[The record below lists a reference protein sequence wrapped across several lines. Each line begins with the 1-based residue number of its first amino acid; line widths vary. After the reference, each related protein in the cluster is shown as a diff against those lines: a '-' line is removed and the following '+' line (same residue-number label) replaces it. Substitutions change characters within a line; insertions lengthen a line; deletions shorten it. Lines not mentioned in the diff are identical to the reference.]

1 MPPRQTS
8 DEYFALTSYPPANGD
23 DTESEGLL
31 YPNEVDEEIK
41 HPPRQ
46 ASTGSTT
53 VCDQLTT
60 LLLFSAFL
68 VSLLSFATTL
78 YIHFARSRATSTGSY
93 ASGYYNID
101 IQSLRKPSQY
111 SGLERVDGSIER
123 LAQELAHD
131 GAGDGAHGGTSSSSN
146 GSMTMNPPPSLPV
159 GPGRATS
166 IVRVNERFPNSTFP
180 RDGWVL
186 LTNEVCLCF
195 NLHQG
200 RGADG

>member
-1 MPPRQTS
+1 MPSRQTS
-8 DEYFALTSYPPANGD
+8 DEYFALTSYPPTNGD

-31 YPNEVDEEIK
+31 YSNEVNEETK
-41 HPPRQ
+41 HPLRQ

-53 VCDQLTT
+53 VCEQLTT

-78 YIHFARSRATSTGSY
+78 YIHFARSRSSISTGSY
-93 ASGYYNID
+93 ASTYYNID
-101 IQSLRKPSQY
+101 ISNLRKPSQY
-111 SGLERVDGSIER
+111 LGLERVDGSIER
-123 LAQELAHD
+123 LAQELAHN
-131 GAGDGAHGGTSSSSN
+131 GAGGGAHGATSSSN

-166 IVRVNERFPNSTFP
+166 IVRVNERFPNATFP

-186 LTNEVCLCF
+186 LTNEVCLSF
-195 NLHQG
+195 NLQFRSWG
-200 RGADG
+200 